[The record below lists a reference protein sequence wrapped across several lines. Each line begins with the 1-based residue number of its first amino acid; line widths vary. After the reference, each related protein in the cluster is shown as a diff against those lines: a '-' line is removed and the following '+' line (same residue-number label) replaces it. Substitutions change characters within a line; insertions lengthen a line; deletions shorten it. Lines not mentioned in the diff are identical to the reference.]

1 MSDLLSRSALTVR
14 GLAVRDTVTAR
25 TVLEDVSFSLSPGE
39 VVCLAGPSGA
49 GKSTAALALIGLLP
63 ERLQVEQGELELDG
77 EVIALSR
84 GESIAAW
91 RGRRVSMI
99 FQDPLASLNPV
110 LPCGGQVEE
119 PLRLHTQLSQIER
132 QVRVIETFREMGFDD
147 PERIYRAFPGEL
159 SGGQC
164 QRVMLAM
171 AVIMRPMLL
180 LADEPTASLDAD
192 SGKIVLELLS
202 RLKSTQDTAVLLIAH
217 DLDRVQP
224 YIDRTLWMRDGRLQ
238 STPGRNSVGESGRF
252 DSVPRLA
259 VPPILSVRSL
269 SKTFLR
275 RNLLA
280 RTVER
285 VAVFS
290 DVSLDLHP
298 GEMVG
303 VVGES
308 GSGKTTL
315 GRCIAGLVPYDQGEI
330 RFEDRPVDPRNPGAG
345 GGIQMVY
352 QSPFASLNPL
362 MRIGEAVEEGLRV
375 RGVPQSERMEQ
386 VLDLLDKVGL
396 NRKYYS
402 HFPRELSG
410 GERQRVAIARALAR
424 QPRLLV
430 ADEPTASLDDY
441 TGAQV
446 LDLLKGLTRTLDLSL
461 LLISHDRKAIARV
474 CDRVVALWSGKMVET
489 EVEIEQTQITREVY

>member
-1 MSDLLSRSALTVR
+1 LT
-14 GLAVRDTVTAR
+14 
-25 TVLEDVSFSLSPGE
+25 
-39 VVCLAGPSGA
+39 
-49 GKSTAALALIGLLP
+49 GLLP

-77 EVIALSR
+77 EIIALSR

-91 RGRRVSMI
+91 RGRRVGMI

-110 LPCGGQVEE
+110 LSCGRQVEE
-119 PLRLHTQLSQIER
+119 PLRLHTQLSQTER
-132 QVRVIETFREMGFDD
+132 QGRVIETFLEMGFDD
-147 PERIYRAFPGEL
+147 PWRIYRAFPGEL

-171 AVIMRPMLL
+171 AVIMRPTML
-180 LADEPTASLDAD
+180 LADEPTASLDAN

-202 RLKSTQDTAVLLIAH
+202 RLKSAQETAVLLIAH

-224 YIDRTLWMRDGRLQ
+224 YIDRTLWIRDGRLQ
-238 STPGRNSVGESGRF
+238 FTPGRNAVGTSEKF
-252 DSVPRLA
+252 ASVPRLA
-259 VPPILSVRSL
+259 VPPLLSVRFV

-285 VAVFS
+285 VVVFS
-290 DVSLDLHP
+290 DVSLDLYP
-298 GEMVG
+298 GEVVG

-315 GRCIAGLVPYDQGEI
+315 GRCIAGLLAHDQGEI
-330 RFEDRPVDPRNPGAG
+330 RFEGRLVDPRNPGAG

-362 MRIGEAVEEGLRV
+362 MRIGEAIAEGLRV
-375 RGVPQSERMEQ
+375 RGVPPGQRREQ

-396 NRKYYS
+396 SRKYYS

-430 ADEPTASLDDY
+430 ADEPTASLDEL

-461 LLISHDRKAIARV
+461 LLISHDRRAIARV
-474 CDRVVALWSGKMVET
+474 CDRVVALWGGKAVET
-489 EVEIEQTQITREVY
+489 EAEMEEAPITREVD